1 MKHSGSTFGKSDE
14 DWDAA
19 VGELRGAILAAAPE
33 RRMTTYT
40 EIANQIMAFPVEP
53 HSALMNHLL
62 GAVYEREHAAGRPA
76 LTAIVT
82 DKQGDLGPGPGS
94 YEMSRVLGYRFNEA
108 YVFWST
114 QMQNVF
120 TTHGRPGR

>member
-1 MKHSGSTFGKSDE
+1 
-14 DWDAA
+14 
-19 VGELRGAILAAAPE
+19 
-33 RRMTTYT
+33 MTNYT
-40 EIANQIMAFPVEP
+40 EVANQIAVFPVEP

-82 DKQGDLGPGPGS
+82 HKQGDLEPGPGF
-94 YEMSRVLGYRFNEA
+94 YEMSRALGYRFNQD

-114 QMQNVF
+114 QVQKVF
-120 TTHGRPGR
+120 TAHGRPGR